1 MSNQLETLK
10 DNIKA
15 AIATCTAK
23 ITPYYPQATA
33 WATKHI
39 FYGSNPLIHN
49 MNRGRQIICHFYRDN
64 ATYLNECDGA
74 AGTLTTEWIIELSA
88 FRKPASGTNTIYD
101 EEGFE
106 DALDDIFSSI
116 IYAIRNTN
124 GLNLS
129 GGSDSSIERIALVPQ
144 GFTYKTKITINNSWI
159 NTDRT

>member
-1 MSNQLETLK
+1 MSNQLETIK

-23 ITPYYPQATA
+23 ITPYYPSATD

-49 MNRGRQIICHFYRDN
+49 QNRGRQIICHFYRDTT
-64 ATYLNECDGA
+64 TYLNESDGA
-74 AGTLTTEWIIELSA
+74 AGTLNTVWVLELSA
-88 FRKPASGTNTIYD
+88 FRKPASGATKIYD

-116 IYAIRNTN
+116 IYAIRATN

-129 GGSDSSIERIALVPQ
+129 GGTDSEIERIALVPH
-144 GFTYKTKITINNSWI
+144 GFTYKTKIALNNSWV
-159 NTDRT
+159 NSDRT